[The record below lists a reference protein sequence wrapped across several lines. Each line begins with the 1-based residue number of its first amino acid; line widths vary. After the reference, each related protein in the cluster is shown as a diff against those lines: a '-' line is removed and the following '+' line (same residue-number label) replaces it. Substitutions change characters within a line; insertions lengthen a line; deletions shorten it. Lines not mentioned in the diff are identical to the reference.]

1 MKPVLQKIKNEIYI
15 ANCENEDVV
24 VRTRL
29 KLLVSCGIVRV
40 KRSDHLNSPAPG
52 LLHKQP
58 TVHEEAAFPHGATAL
73 QWNVVDQL
81 HPNPLA

>member
-1 MKPVLQKIKNEIYI
+1 
-15 ANCENEDVV
+15 
-24 VRTRL
+24 
-29 KLLVSCGIVRV
+29 VRV

-58 TVHEEAAFPHGATAL
+58 TVLEEAASTHGATAL